1 MNSTPHDPL
10 LNDPHLNDSQ
20 LNDSQLNDS
29 QLNDLMAY
37 LDSSPSPWH
46 ATASAIRRLEAA
58 GFHAMNATDQL
69 VDVPAKGYV
78 RRGAALVAWHRG
90 SQAGPMAPL
99 HIVGAHTDSPCL
111 KVKPHADAGGYGWK
125 QLAVEVYGGAL
136 LNSWLDRD
144 LGVAGRI
151 ELRDGWTTVAV
162 TGPIARVPQ
171 LAIHLDRDVNE
182 RGVTLDKQAHMAPV
196 WGVGT
201 ASDGEFR
208 DWLAGEARVSAADV
222 VGWDLCLFDVTVAA
236 VLGADSSLLASG
248 RLDNQA
254 SCWAATA
261 ALCTAGDPGAATSV
275 IALFDHEEVGSES
288 VSGAAGPLLEHV
300 LERLALAHGADRS
313 QYLAQLASSSCISAD
328 NAHSVHPNYPERHE
342 AGHRPLVN
350 QGPAIKLNSN
360 QRYAT
365 SAASAAMLQR
375 VFESAGVPWQVFVS
389 RNNMPCGSTIGPI
402 TATRLGIDTVDVGI
416 PQLSMHSARE
426 LCGTQDP
433 PWLTQ
438 GLKAYFEGF

>member
-1 MNSTPHDPL
+1 MNSLLHDA
-10 LNDPHLNDSQ
+10 S
-20 LNDSQLNDS
+20 
-29 QLNDLMAY
+29 LNDLIAY

-46 ATASAIRRLEAA
+46 ATASAVQRLTAA
-58 GFHAMNATDQL
+58 GFQEVTVADPFG
-69 VDVPAKGYV
+69 DVPTQGFV
-78 RRGAALVAWHRG
+78 QRGAALVAWHHG
-90 SQAGPMAPL
+90 SAAGPTSPL
-99 HIVGAHTDSPCL
+99 RIVGAHTDSPCL
-111 KVKPHADAGGYGWK
+111 KVKPRPDVGGYGWK

-144 LGVAGRI
+144 LGVAGRV
-151 ELRDGWTTVAV
+151 ELRDGWTTVTVAE
-162 TGPIARVPQ
+162 PIARVPQ
-171 LAIHLDRDVNE
+171 LAIHLDREVNE
-182 RGVTLDKQAHMAPV
+182 RGVILDKQAHMAPV

-201 ASDGEFR
+201 ARDGEFG
-208 DWLAGEARVSAADV
+208 DWLAGRAEVAAADV
-222 VGWDLCLFDVTVAA
+222 IGWDLCLFDVTKAA
-236 VLGADSSLLASG
+236 VLGADASLLASG

-254 SCWAATA
+254 SCWAAVA
-261 ALCTAGDPGAATSV
+261 ALCAAGDPGAATSV
-275 IALFDHEEVGSES
+275 VALFDHEEVGSES

-300 LERLALAHGADRS
+300 TERLALAHGADRG
-313 QYLAQLASSSCISAD
+313 QYLAQLANSSCISAD

-342 AGHRPLVN
+342 PGHRPLVN
-350 QGPAIKLNSN
+350 QGPAIKLNNN

-375 VFESAGVPWQVFVS
+375 VFETSGVPWQVFVS

-433 PWLTQ
+433 PWLAQALT
-438 GLKAYFEGF
+438 AYFNGA